1 MTSQRNPKWYFEK
14 KRHQMKPGLKPLKNC
29 NETRNETLSWNLT
42 RNPKETLNEI
52 PNETLKKPETK
63 SKRNPDET
71 LNETLTEI
79 LKKP

>member
-1 MTSQRNPKWYFEK
+1 MK
-14 KRHQMKPGLKPLKNC
+14 KKHQMKPELKPLNNC

-63 SKRNPDET
+63 SKRNSDET